1 MHCLRFNSL
10 SLKGWSAGAVN
21 NIQVKECHLLNFFAH
36 NLFQQRNYFRL
47 PTFFYISQNN
57 QDVANQGYVYVCK
70 IIRMLL
76 IRDMFMSAKSVLE
89 NSINHKISRTAFN
102 LSNNFKSRTYLN
114 NTMIISRTYK
124 PYPMIIYLGLLLIYP
139 IF

>member
-1 MHCLRFNSL
+1 
-10 SLKGWSAGAVN
+10 
-21 NIQVKECHLLNFFAH
+21 
-36 NLFQQRNYFRL
+36 
-47 PTFFYISQNN
+47 
-57 QDVANQGYVYVCK
+57 
-70 IIRMLL
+70 
-76 IRDMFMSAKSVLE
+76 MSAKSVLE

-139 IF
+139 IILNLGLINAIQ